1 MPTGAT
7 NKTIKNEF
15 GKRLFRFVGVD
26 LKDRIN
32 RAGANQPRD
41 ERDKT
46 DQPDP
51 ADAAGEEQNQAQQS
65 DANDDANPAIHLSYI
80 LFHIQT
86 LLSKR
91 KMPVASFY
99 FDAYKF
105 KSLGWKFDE
114 DVFSLNLHLISRRV
128 ANLHLEERDLRV
140 AEIFARSDIKL

>member
-1 MPTGAT
+1 MSVSRGSVQLPTGAT

-65 DANDDANPAIHLSYI
+65 DANDDANPAIHFSNI
-80 LFHIQT
+80 LFHKNYPSFVFIV
-86 LLSKR
+86 LCRELRSRVLSCEGNENVV
-91 KMPVASFY
+91 PF
-99 FDAYKF
+99 
-105 KSLGWKFDE
+105 
-114 DVFSLNLHLISRRV
+114 HLDGV
-128 ANLHLEERDLRV
+128 
-140 AEIFARSDIKL
+140 